1 MNATSVRTSKQ
12 NVTAVSRYSRV
23 AWGVWLLMVDDEQ
36 SASGRRARVD
46 GREARPHL
54 LNRPY
59 CGTSCST
66 NKTRHM
72 SAPGSSDTRTR
83 ARRLESELDSKLVQL
98 SRLDDASQALTDARN
113 QTLMQEIERLLAD
126 LAETNDAM
134 SREAADAPGGAATMH
149 KLQRHRE
156 ILHDL
161 QSEFAKSKANLHA
174 ANERSQLLSSVR
186 EDIREHRCAASR
198 ASDALLRERNAI
210 NASGR
215 AADEILGQA
224 AATRDQLAQQR
235 GGFGS
240 MSGKLKQLS
249 SLAPQIGSL
258 LGAISRRQKRD
269 KIIIACVI
277 GVCTAILIIN
287 GFG

>member
-1 MNATSVRTSKQ
+1 
-12 NVTAVSRYSRV
+12 
-23 AWGVWLLMVDDEQ
+23 
-36 SASGRRARVD
+36 
-46 GREARPHL
+46 
-54 LNRPY
+54 
-59 CGTSCST
+59 
-66 NKTRHM
+66 M

-277 GVCTAILIIN
+277 GVCTAVLIIN
-287 GFG
+287 GFS